1 MKADLVR
8 NLKDNAMA
16 KLAMSGT
23 AVTATA
29 ADKDFANVGIVQL

>member
-16 KLAMSGT
+16 EIAMSGT

-29 ADKDFANVGIVQL
+29 ADFANVGIVQP